1 MIARRQFIT
10 LLGSTVAWPAGAQG
24 QQLATPVI
32 GILNTRGPGDDLH
45 LLAAFGRGLSQ
56 VGYTEGQSVAL
67 VPHWAEG
74 HYDQLSEFAADLV
87 HRWVEVIFA
96 MGSSSALAAKSA
108 TTTIPIVFYSA
119 SDPVKS
125 GLVLALNRSGNNLTG
140 VTTLGVEA
148 GPKLLELMHELVPS
162 ATNMAL
168 LSNPITSYA
177 EARSREMQ
185 LAARMLGIQLHVFN
199 SSAEREF
206 DAVFEGLVRERV
218 GALVIGTDA
227 FFQTRRELLA
237 ALALRHGLPSI
248 YQFREYTA
256 AGGMMSYGAS
266 LSDACRQAGVYV
278 GQILR
283 GAKPADLPVQQAVK
297 LELVINLKTTKALG
311 LDVPATLLAHADEVI
326 E

>member
-1 MIARRQFIT
+1 MRRREFIT
-10 LLGSTVAWPAGAQG
+10 LLGAVASGWP
-24 QQLATPVI
+24 LAARAEQPAMPVI
-32 GILNTRGPGDDLH
+32 GILNTRGPSDDLH
-45 LLAAFGRGLSQ
+45 LLAAFGRGLSE
-56 VGYTEGQSVAL
+56 VGYSEGQSVAL
-67 VPHWAEG
+67 TPHWAEG
-74 HYDQLSEFAADLV
+74 HYDQLSAFAADLV
-87 HRWVEVIFA
+87 HRRVEVIFA
-96 MGSSSALAAKSA
+96 MGSSPALAAKSA

-125 GLVLALNRSGNNLTG
+125 GLVLSLNRPGNNLTG

-148 GPKLLELMHELVPS
+148 GPKLLELMHELVPA

-168 LSNPITSYA
+168 LSNPTTTYA

-185 LAARMLGIQLHVFN
+185 SAARMLGIQLHVFN
-199 SSAEREF
+199 SSTEREF
-206 DAVFEGLVRERV
+206 DAVFENLVRERI

-266 LSDACRQAGVYV
+266 LADACRQAGVYV
-278 GQILR
+278 GRILR

-297 LELVINLKTTKALG
+297 LELVINLKTAKALG
-311 LDVPATLLAHADEVI
+311 LEIPPTLLARADEVI